1 MSAEFILG
9 TFLISLE
16 NFVFFWYTTKRGD
29 TMKLSIVVPCFN
41 EEGNV
46 KKLFEEIK
54 QNFKDI
60 MYEIIFVNDGSR
72 DATQDELKK
81 LYEENKSYTQVI
93 TFSRNFGK
101 EAALYAGLK
110 ASAGDLVL
118 LIDADLQQSPAV
130 AVSMMEILD
139 KNPDIDCVAA
149 YQQVRNEGKI
159 ISFFKSCFYKLIN
172 KISDV
177 EFVNGAS
184 DFRLMRRNMVDA
196 ILSMTEYH
204 RFSKGIFGWV
214 GFNTEYIPYEATKRA
229 SGKSK
234 WKFKNLVKYAMEG
247 ITSFS
252 TSPLRFSAY
261 IGFITSLVSII
272 YMIVTLVQKLAFG
285 IDVPGYATLAVLVL
299 FFGGLQL
306 FCLGVLGEYFAKM
319 YIEVKNRPVYIIKE
333 HLKDE

>member
-1 MSAEFILG
+1 
-9 TFLISLE
+9 
-16 NFVFFWYTTKRGD
+16 
-29 TMKLSIVVPCFN
+29 MKLSIVVPCFN

-54 QNFKDI
+54 KSFCDCD
-60 MYEIIFVNDGSR
+60 YEIIFINDGSR
-72 DATQDELKK
+72 DNTQDELKQ
-81 LYEENKSYTQVI
+81 LYKENKRCIQVI

-101 EAALYAGLK
+101 EAAIFAGLK
-110 ASAGDLVL
+110 ASSGDCVL
-118 LIDADLQQSPAV
+118 LIDADLQQSPSV
-130 AVSMMEILD
+130 ALSMMGILD

-149 YQQVRNEGKI
+149 YQQVRNEGKM

-234 WKFKNLVKYAMEG
+234 WRFRSLVKYAMEG

-261 IGFITSLVSII
+261 IGFITSLISII
-272 YMIVTLVQKLAFG
+272 YMVVTIVQKLAFG

-299 FFGGLQL
+299 MFGGLQL